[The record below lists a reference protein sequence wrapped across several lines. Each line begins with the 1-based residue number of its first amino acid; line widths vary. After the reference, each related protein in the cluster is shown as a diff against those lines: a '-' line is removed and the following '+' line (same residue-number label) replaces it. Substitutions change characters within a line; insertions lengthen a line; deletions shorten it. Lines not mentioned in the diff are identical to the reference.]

1 MRAAPLQAPERIDVP
16 GGNKSVVVF
25 HPDTPVGWSF

>member
-1 MRAAPLQAPERIDVP
+1 LQAPDRIDVS